1 MRPGI
6 IEETHPV
13 LLLGVVSFVG
23 LTALSSLFLFV
34 IQTFIL
40 GHPLS
45 SYFLSKEYLRLPN
58 HSML

>member
-6 IEETHPV
+6 IEETHPA
-13 LLLGVVSFVG
+13 LLLGVVFFVG
-23 LTALSSLFLFV
+23 LATFSCLFLFV